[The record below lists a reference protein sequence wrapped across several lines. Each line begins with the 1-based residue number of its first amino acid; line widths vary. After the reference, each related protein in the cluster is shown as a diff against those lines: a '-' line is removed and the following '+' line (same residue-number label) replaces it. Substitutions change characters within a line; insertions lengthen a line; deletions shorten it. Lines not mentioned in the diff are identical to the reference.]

1 MENLS
6 LEWDCYAD
14 ESYDITCHNDS
25 IDDLY
30 WADTSQIRP
39 NTTPDFPMGDT
50 GQNGFIVQDLY
61 QDQNSSSLQ
70 TMTWTPFQEKL
81 PVPSRINSD
90 EQLSSSSSS
99 STDYFSCFDSES
111 DDENQVERRHFDAEF
126 KDLNLC
132 LNISVSHGNQD
143 PMISIT
149 TKAEKRPTGQIAIAS
164 DIEPIE
170 SSSSVDIL
178 DIQSMVNDQNDKSFM
193 RYRLLDM
200 NDLDI
205 EFLLDEDVPTK
216 EREVFAPSWCKI
228 FTPLSEETDDPVE
241 NHSVR
246 NLVEAYENKFK
257 AQEDKSKV
265 SPLRKGNEVSNKVN
279 LSTETQLKI
288 KIEEN
293 FDTNTKHTVSAWTT
307 KFEEDFTE
315 ESFHVIRKISESI
328 IRESFE
334 ELELESMGD
343 LRMLEFNTGENQTA
357 DRTTIIKKC
366 LNIEEERVNN
376 SGDILNCEAS
386 PEKNKT
392 TLAIQTQLIS
402 EGCEQITN
410 IMYTQE
416 QFVLPSDVIM
426 KTKETYNEQCVEQ
439 YVDQTTPQ
447 PVCGIPSMVSG
458 SESSDKDQELEWS
471 QQGQIV
477 PVASFSKQPP
487 CGKMTCSIVLPEAS
501 TLGTTENMHNI
512 SEDAI
517 ANILADFVEFNDTRQ
532 RIAFQ
537 PENIKER
544 DKIPC
549 QEDKGED
556 VPHTGQDREMVW
568 DKLEEIK
575 LPPSICLNKGELG
588 FRNDPVTEDKCLE
601 EKLQW
606 SEHGQLVPIK
616 ETLSVEEVI
625 SPEEEKL
632 QWNEQG
638 QLVPVNEVLSDSK
651 LQQANYRLF
660 SSKERKGVQKTSV
673 KHSSDLDKNKQDKVQ
688 SIIASFE
695 RSMCA
700 AQKENGL
707 HSLNQM
713 KKGEAKMHTK
723 EIKSGLM
730 TEYSQKCCAKLTQEK
745 PQPPRAKHSNIK
757 NISRLLNKIEKI
769 CNGKSVHV
777 KQEYTTQERWYGKSP
792 YPLYE
797 FPKSSLVAKTTSQVL
812 PVTFPS
818 THVPKITATY
828 VARGG
833 ENANIDRTEEKKE
846 FKNYLESHQSKS
858 SDGGCKQSGLKLK
871 YQSKENTIN
880 VEYSQEKTAKENLPH
895 TARQNQEEIHSVSES
910 HNAATISKYSKI
922 EIGDGRTVYSDV
934 KNWSKQTKVQKL
946 CEVFG
951 GTDPKVPHITYRITK
966 EDPIQT
972 PKTQQQLVSSQKES
986 SQYATSRSDGK
997 CKKRFDLERYI
1008 RKRGE
1013 NMMTKKNDK
1022 QDVSD
1027 EAYYHVAKMLTI
1039 RVIANAKLQ
1048 LSREY
1053 SEKDYAKRTTQKE
1066 NHEAQPQTA
1075 SPMSTRHVVN
1085 KSHGRYC
1092 KNEQQE
1098 NLKKNPNIQPQ
1109 NQSNETTKKGKSSKR
1124 KRAVHKKKQPS
1135 SSTTK
1140 DQSNDAKV
1148 LKSLSQDS
1156 GCRPSVR
1163 KQEVITHK
1171 GQQPDQKKKHV
1182 QFDI

>member
-1 MENLS
+1 M
-6 LEWDCYAD
+6 D
-14 ESYDITCHNDS
+14 HK
-25 IDDLY
+25 
-30 WADTSQIRP
+30 P
-39 NTTPDFPMGDT
+39 
-50 GQNGFIVQDLY
+50 
-61 QDQNSSSLQ
+61 
-70 TMTWTPFQEKL
+70 
-81 PVPSRINSD
+81 
-90 EQLSSSSSS
+90 
-99 STDYFSCFDSES
+99 
-111 DDENQVERRHFDAEF
+111 
-126 KDLNLC
+126 
-132 LNISVSHGNQD
+132 
-143 PMISIT
+143 
-149 TKAEKRPTGQIAIAS
+149 
-164 DIEPIE
+164 
-170 SSSSVDIL
+170 
-178 DIQSMVNDQNDKSFM
+178 NDQNDKSFM

-257 AQEDKSKV
+257 AHEDKSKV

-402 EGCEQITN
+402 EGYEQITD

-447 PVCGIPSMVSG
+447 PVCGIPSLVSG

-477 PVASFSKQPP
+477 PAASFSKQPP

-517 ANILADFVEFNDTRQ
+517 ANILADFVEFNDPRQ

-588 FRNDPVTEDKCLE
+588 FRNDPVTEDKCLL

-625 SPEEEKL
+625 SPEEKL

-723 EIKSGLM
+723 EIKSGLV

-757 NISRLLNKIEKI
+757 NISRLLNKIE
-769 CNGKSVHV
+769 
-777 KQEYTTQERWYGKSP
+777 
-792 YPLYE
+792 
-797 FPKSSLVAKTTSQVL
+797 
-812 PVTFPS
+812 
-818 THVPKITATY
+818 
-828 VARGG
+828 
-833 ENANIDRTEEKKE
+833 
-846 FKNYLESHQSKS
+846 
-858 SDGGCKQSGLKLK
+858 
-871 YQSKENTIN
+871 
-880 VEYSQEKTAKENLPH
+880 
-895 TARQNQEEIHSVSES
+895 
-910 HNAATISKYSKI
+910 
-922 EIGDGRTVYSDV
+922 
-934 KNWSKQTKVQKL
+934 
-946 CEVFG
+946 
-951 GTDPKVPHITYRITK
+951 
-966 EDPIQT
+966 
-972 PKTQQQLVSSQKES
+972 
-986 SQYATSRSDGK
+986 
-997 CKKRFDLERYI
+997 
-1008 RKRGE
+1008 
-1013 NMMTKKNDK
+1013 
-1022 QDVSD
+1022 
-1027 EAYYHVAKMLTI
+1027 
-1039 RVIANAKLQ
+1039 
-1048 LSREY
+1048 
-1053 SEKDYAKRTTQKE
+1053 
-1066 NHEAQPQTA
+1066 
-1075 SPMSTRHVVN
+1075 
-1085 KSHGRYC
+1085 
-1092 KNEQQE
+1092 
-1098 NLKKNPNIQPQ
+1098 
-1109 NQSNETTKKGKSSKR
+1109 
-1124 KRAVHKKKQPS
+1124 
-1135 SSTTK
+1135 
-1140 DQSNDAKV
+1140 
-1148 LKSLSQDS
+1148 
-1156 GCRPSVR
+1156 
-1163 KQEVITHK
+1163 
-1171 GQQPDQKKKHV
+1171 
-1182 QFDI
+1182 